1 MQKQNPQRMVLRLA
15 LLASV
20 LCLLSLAPNQMNA
33 QATAARSREAG
44 VSAFAMFSRVWPDY
58 DIPGNG
64 FTFGADYT
72 RFFKWASPSLE
83 ARFKK
88 ADGRAVNERTFGGGI
103 RVERSFSYFRP
114 YADFLVS
121 SGTITFAGKNYI
133 GAQGTGS
140 NGSIVYSMGG
150 GLDYDFSEQWAFSAD
165 YQHESWNVNKTPV
178 VTLTP
183 TALSFG
189 LRYRFR
195 LHRPFQ

>member
-1 MQKQNPQRMVLRLA
+1 MQRQHPQRTVLRLA
-15 LLASV
+15 LLVSAV
-20 LCLLSLAPNQMNA
+20 CLLALAPSKINA

-44 VSAFAMFSRVWPDY
+44 MSVFGMFSRVWPDY
-58 DIPGNG
+58 STPGNG
-64 FTFGADYT
+64 FTVGADYT

-88 ADGRAVNERTFGGGI
+88 ADAAAVNERTIGGGI

-114 YADFLVS
+114 YVDALVS

-133 GAQGTGS
+133 GANGTGT
-140 NGSIVYSMGG
+140 NGSIVYSLGG
-150 GLDYDFSEQWAFSAD
+150 GLDYDISDQWSFRAD

-183 TALSFG
+183 VALSFG
-189 LRYRFR
+189 VRYRFR
-195 LHRPFQ
+195 LHPKYQ